1 MSKHNKVINYITS
14 LQVGTKISVRTMASN
29 LNISEGTAY
38 KGIKE
43 CEALGL
49 VTTIPRIGT
58 VRIEKLERKSEH
70 MLTFGE
76 VVNIINGNLV
86 AGKDGIHKTLNQ
98 FVIGAMTPEAISEYI
113 YEGCII
119 IAGNREIVHRL
130 ALEKGCGVII
140 TGGFKC
146 SEDIKDLANEFKLPV
161 ILTPYDTFT
170 IATMINKAMSET
182 MVKKDIVLV
191 KDVMDIQYPFLK
203 TEDKITRLK
212 ELTLEASE
220 ALFPVVN
227 DDMKLVGVVGLRN
240 LSSKIGD
247 DEKIERI
254 MDKNF
259 LFLEIGDTAAYAA
272 HLMESQAMEFCPVN
286 YNKKLVG
293 VLKRE
298 NIIRAL
304 KRVSNQL
311 QVGENLESI
320 ILKKFNCEKREDK
333 VCFSGKIVPE
343 MLDPIGTASWGALNM
358 LLTTVGM
365 LAIKER
371 DTINLIVDNVSTYF
385 VKPLQM
391 DEKVDIYAEIM
402 DYGRNS
408 CKIVGRSFYKVEVE
422 MNNGKGDLIAKCMM
436 LAKAIRS

>member
-1 MSKHNKVINYITS
+1 MSKHNKVIKYITS

-70 MLTFGE
+70 TLTFGE

-113 YEGCII
+113 YEGCIV

-146 SEDIKDLANEFKLPV
+146 SEDIKDLANELKLPV

-182 MVKKDIVLV
+182 IVKRDIVLV
-191 KDVMDIQYPFLK
+191 KDIMDIHYPFFK
-203 TEDKITRLK
+203 CEDKITKLK
-212 ELTLEASE
+212 ELTLETSE

-227 DDMKLVGVVGLRN
+227 DDMKLVGVVGFRN

-247 DEKIERI
+247 DEKIEKI

-259 LFLEIGDTAAYAA
+259 LFVEVGDTAAYAV
-272 HLMESQAMEFCPVN
+272 HLMEGHGIEFCPVI
-286 YNKKLVG
+286 YNKKLIG

-298 NIIRAL
+298 KIIRTL
-304 KRVSNQL
+304 KRVSNQP
-311 QVGENLESI
+311 QTEENLESI
-320 ILKKFNCEKREDK
+320 ILKKFKCEKQENK
-333 VCFSGKIVPE
+333 ICFTGKIVPE
-343 MLDPIGTASWGALNM
+343 MLDPIGTASWGAVNM

-365 LAIKER
+365 IAIKTR

-385 VKPLQM
+385 LKPLQM
-391 DEKVDIYAEIM
+391 DEEVEIYAEII
-402 DYGRNS
+402 DYRRNS
-408 CKIVGRSFYKVEVE
+408 CKIVGRSLYKIEVE
-422 MNNGKGDLIAKCMM
+422 MYDDKGDLIAKCMM
-436 LAKAIRS
+436 SAKVIRS